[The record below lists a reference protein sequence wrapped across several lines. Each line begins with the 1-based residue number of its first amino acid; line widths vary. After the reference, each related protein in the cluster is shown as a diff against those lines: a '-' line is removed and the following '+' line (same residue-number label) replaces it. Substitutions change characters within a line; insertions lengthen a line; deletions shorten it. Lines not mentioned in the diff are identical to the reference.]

1 MGRCLWNAN
10 NTNFKSEMV
19 NQNLEIEDNLQ
30 IEKKKFKSPFNW
42 SDSAINGKS
51 YQNKIQYHNKLE
63 CLIKKTNILIRIF
76 YYKIYNSVVYS
87 RAGLFIR
94 LASIRYY
101 IYKPKIESLE
111 RKKLL
116 GESVPVL

>member
-1 MGRCLWNAN
+1 MA
-10 NTNFKSEMV
+10 
-19 NQNLEIEDNLQ
+19 NQNLEMEDNLQ
-30 IEKKKFKSPFNW
+30 IGKKNILNRHLTDQILQSMERVTEK
-42 SDSAINGKS
+42 
-51 YQNKIQYHNKLE
+51 KIQYHNKLE
-63 CLIKKTNILIRIF
+63 CLIKKINILIRIF

-87 RAGLFIR
+87 RVALFIR

-101 IYKPKIESLE
+101 IYKPKIESFE